1 MDQHWKRKLFLYFSH
16 LGRFRRKKRD
26 GHQQGEMKTPRVR
39 KGWTPGERNRN
50 TARERHT
57 HTPGV
62 ARRGRGGRRGIFWM
76 WLWAQNIS
84 QLKILCYVSVT
95 QTHEQCCTCTEGF
108 VLINLIVKPP
118 VLISFSCSQANIDTL
133 NSPHQLLSS
142 HFHSFF

>member
-16 LGRFRRKKRD
+16 LGRFRIKKRD

-39 KGWTPGERNRN
+39 KGRTPREKQ
-50 TARERHT
+50 TLRERETHT
-57 HTPGV
+57 HTRHSEG
-62 ARRGRGGRRGIFWM
+62 GRGVVFFGCGHGHKTFLNFI
-76 WLWAQNIS
+76 
-84 QLKILCYVSVT
+84 KILCYVSVT

-118 VLISFSCSQANIDTL
+118 VLISFSCSQANTDTL

-142 HFHSFF
+142 HFQSFF